1 MVGAVASTVGP
12 RSLTQ
17 ACHTGCIPRRHV
29 HMCFQIDAILQCL
42 QHLEKKEDETVQE
55 EDKEGDE
62 KGEEGDDDD
71 MEDDFFDDE
80 EEEVRE
86 RYKVLWV
93 VRECCGPHLSP
104 QLI

>member
-1 MVGAVASTVGP
+1 
-12 RSLTQ
+12 
-17 ACHTGCIPRRHV
+17 
-29 HMCFQIDAILQCL
+29 MCFQIDAILQCL